1 MKKSVRF
8 IAFAVIAGSLFFMT
22 ACGED
27 PHQHS
32 YASAWSTSA
41 TAHWHAATCEHTD
54 EKKDLDGH
62 VDENKDGACDVCLYD
77 GGHIHTFKNT
87 YSYDENNH
95 WYDSDCYHA
104 VKDGVAAHQANSLGY
119 CVCGYKVG
127 DPDVSTIAKAVAL
140 GVQQESLVNGGTV
153 NKTTDN
159 GEAAPY
165 TEYGSFD
172 IGEDYFHQ
180 LNYYYISG
188 WTFEEYWFGKVN
200 GAVVPFERQGQDIVF
215 YNYEIENEAVNGWFF
230 DGNENAN
237 VTGKCY
243 GVADYIESLYEAATV
258 SAMDNTL
265 SESVA
270 DGVYTFSF
278 DVYHSDSSDDISTI
292 SVEFTL
298 GSTYFIE
305 TANVSVERWYYAVDS
320 NEDGVFEK
328 PAGACD
334 YKTQYEITQRTGDAV
349 IKMFDP
355 AEKVVSSFDVYD
367 GDELMGDTIYITA
380 GTAKS
385 FDVKNFAP
393 ESAAGLEYDNFGAMG
408 INVDTEE
415 DIGLSTFWGD
425 YVTSFIKSTKKL
437 TFNFKFPGT
446 YTVTYGFLA
455 CKKTVTVVVDYA
467 EVTSI
472 NATVNGV
479 NATTGSCFVND
490 KFAFGT
496 AVNAYAENLATAE
509 FTSVPEG
516 SALTSSDLLLNS
528 STGMWMFSP
537 DVVGQYVI
545 KVTAANAEGVSAT
558 LTVTVNEKPSVG
570 PLFNGT
576 WAAQTGFINTKVE
589 AVFTPDATPV
599 DGAEFSGSVVVS
611 SSGGMMET
619 SGGSYRYVYANGA
632 FKLYEADGTTAVA
645 GTKWWVKLNADMTM
659 HAVYNGNDWGSLVQ
673 QASSGGDAPA
683 GENTLA
689 GTTWSATT
697 NFLAA
702 VVTAEFGE
710 DTVVVSA
717 ECAMTDMDGGTYAY
731 TYDGT
736 NFTIDGATGAKWWV
750 EVYPDGLV
758 HAIYNGQDK
767 GALAKQE
774 GTTGGDDEGDE
785 PVGPTF
791 EGTGAE
797 SDPYVITEVPVD
809 FTVNYEV
816 GGYVY
821 YQYVPEEDGAL
832 TIAADSN
839 DYWVI
844 VINGTKQVANNEGN
858 PAPTVVNMEAGKTYL
873 IRLSTFNENIST
885 QFGIS
890 LTWGETVVVVEPIVL
905 QDGANVINVTD
916 EDIANEVIPATYYC
930 GTDATYT
937 FASEDGIVA
946 IVYDEYGMQ
955 YGRGQVYLTSW
966 QNWSINLYVGGL
978 TEAGEY
984 TLTITYEEPLYLYE
998 GDNEVEVTE
1007 DDITA
1012 QAMEFTFNSVDAGE
1026 YVFSASD
1033 EAIQFQILQDGILIS
1048 RFPTVTLEA
1057 YATYTVSVYVAN
1069 VTAGTY
1075 TITATYNAPEGSYD
1089 NPVAIETLPAE
1100 LTVPVADPGYS
1111 LYYYTLTV
1119 EEATTIVITFADNNS
1134 YATVESAEESLL
1146 YGYEQTSYEVALPA
1160 AGTYKIALGSWDKS
1174 IFVESVSVTIAVA
1187 EEEVGGG
1194 EEEGGDE
1201 SGALTGVK
1209 TWIGANGSGRRM
1221 QVTIDYDNKTIT
1233 VIRAH
1238 LGSGSLDVSAGAN
1251 EATYSYDGANGDYT
1265 FTQTGS
1271 QALTIE
1277 LDANGAPVSIV
1288 WGTATYT
1295 GWELQ
1300 A

>member
-8 IAFAVIAGSLFFMT
+8 IAFAVIAGSLFSMT

-32 YASAWSTSA
+32 YASDWSTSA
-41 TAHWHAATCEHTD
+41 TAHWHAATCEHTN

-62 VDENKDGACDVCLYD
+62 VDDNKDGACDVCLYD
-77 GGHIHTFKNT
+77 GDHVHTFKDT

-180 LNYYYISG
+180 LNYYYIYD

-265 SESVA
+265 SESVV

-298 GSTYFIE
+298 GDTYFIE

-393 ESAAGLEYDNFGAMG
+393 ESAAGLEYDKFDAMG

-415 DIGLSTFWGD
+415 DIGLSTFWGN

-490 KFAFGT
+490 NFAFGT

-576 WAAQTGFINTKVE
+576 WAGTTGFLGLGVE

-599 DGAEFSGSVVVS
+599 DGVEFSGSVVVTANENS
-611 SSGGMMET
+611 YGVGGGT
-619 SGGSYRYVYANGA
+619 YRYTYDAVAG
-632 FKLYEADGTTAVA
+632 FKLYEADGTIRRC
-645 GTKWWVKLNADMTM
+645 
-659 HAVYNGNDWGSLVQ
+659 
-673 QASSGGDAPA
+673 
-683 GENTLA
+683 TL
-689 GTTWSATT
+689 S
-697 NFLAA
+697 
-702 VVTAEFGE
+702 
-710 DTVVVSA
+710 
-717 ECAMTDMDGGTYAY
+717 
-731 TYDGT
+731 
-736 NFTIDGATGAKWWV
+736 
-750 EVYPDGLV
+750 
-758 HAIYNGQDK
+758 
-767 GALAKQE
+767 
-774 GTTGGDDEGDE
+774 
-785 PVGPTF
+785 
-791 EGTGAE
+791 
-797 SDPYVITEVPVD
+797 
-809 FTVNYEV
+809 
-816 GGYVY
+816 
-821 YQYVPEEDGAL
+821 
-832 TIAADSN
+832 
-839 DYWVI
+839 
-844 VINGTKQVANNEGN
+844 
-858 PAPTVVNMEAGKTYL
+858 KT
-873 IRLSTFNENIST
+873 
-885 QFGIS
+885 
-890 LTWGETVVVVEPIVL
+890 
-905 QDGANVINVTD
+905 
-916 EDIANEVIPATYYC
+916 
-930 GTDATYT
+930 
-937 FASEDGIVA
+937 
-946 IVYDEYGMQ
+946 
-955 YGRGQVYLTSW
+955 
-966 QNWSINLYVGGL
+966 
-978 TEAGEY
+978 
-984 TLTITYEEPLYLYE
+984 
-998 GDNEVEVTE
+998 
-1007 DDITA
+1007 
-1012 QAMEFTFNSVDAGE
+1012 
-1026 YVFSASD
+1026 
-1033 EAIQFQILQDGILIS
+1033 
-1048 RFPTVTLEA
+1048 
-1057 YATYTVSVYVAN
+1057 
-1069 VTAGTY
+1069 
-1075 TITATYNAPEGSYD
+1075 
-1089 NPVAIETLPAE
+1089 
-1100 LTVPVADPGYS
+1100 
-1111 LYYYTLTV
+1111 
-1119 EEATTIVITFADNNS
+1119 
-1134 YATVESAEESLL
+1134 
-1146 YGYEQTSYEVALPA
+1146 
-1160 AGTYKIALGSWDKS
+1160 
-1174 IFVESVSVTIAVA
+1174 
-1187 EEEVGGG
+1187 
-1194 EEEGGDE
+1194 
-1201 SGALTGVK
+1201 VK
-1209 TWIGANGSGRRM
+1209 TKARSF
-1221 QVTIDYDNKTIT
+1221 NKHPR
-1233 VIRAH
+1233 V
-1238 LGSGSLDVSAGAN
+1238 
-1251 EATYSYDGANGDYT
+1251 AT
-1265 FTQTGS
+1265 
-1271 QALTIE
+1271 L
-1277 LDANGAPVSIV
+1277 
-1288 WGTATYT
+1288 
-1295 GWELQ
+1295 LQ
-1300 A
+1300 AKTPLQVRLGRLRRASLPQ